1 MAIVTRT
8 PRGAIPRPPHPIFTA
23 GPSITAKEI
32 AYVTDAISNGLN
44 EHSFDYITKLEE
56 AFKVYVDVTHT
67 LATSSCTGALHL
79 ALWGLNV
86 GEGDEVIVPDM
97 TWVASAAPIHYQ
109 RAKPVFVDIE
119 RGTWCID
126 PHAVERA
133 ITKKTKAII
142 AVHTYGYPA
151 AMDAI
156 NAIAEQHGIAVIE
169 DAAPSLGS
177 AIGSRRTGGLGRIG
191 AFSFHGSKIAAA
203 GEGGMICTGD
213 ETLMKRIRVLGNHGR
228 DGGRMLTATCWGI
241 KYNMSNLQAA
251 FALSQLER
259 IDELFAKKRQNY
271 AWYRE
276 LLGDIEGI
284 SISTEQ
290 PGITWNAWQTSV
302 ILERDFGITRDEV
315 MGKLKEVGIDTRPFF
330 PPVSSLPMV
339 NVDLS
344 RENPISYWV
353 AERGINL
360 PSRHDLT
367 EDNAAYVAQELRRIL
382 KI

>member
-1 MAIVTRT
+1 MAIVTPSRKESV
-8 PRGAIPRPPHPIFTA
+8 PKPARPIFTA
-23 GPSITAKEI
+23 GPSVTAKEI
-32 AYVTDAISNGLN
+32 SYVTDAITNGLN
-44 EHSFDYITKLEE
+44 EHSFDYVKKLETSFG
-56 AFKVYVDVTHT
+56 AYIGVPQT
-67 LATSSCTGALHL
+67 LSTSSCTGALHL
-79 ALWGLNV
+79 ALWGLGI

-109 RAKPVFVDIE
+109 CATPVFVDIE
-119 RGTWCID
+119 RGSWCID
-126 PHAVERA
+126 PAAIERA

-151 AMDAI
+151 LMGAI
-156 NAIAEQHGIAVIE
+156 NAIADRHGIAVVE

-177 AIGSRRTGGLGRIG
+177 AIGSKRTGGFGRVS

-203 GEGGMICTGD
+203 GEGGMLCTSD
-213 ETLMKRIRVLGNHGR
+213 EALMKRIRVLANHGR

-251 FALSQLER
+251 FALAQLER
-259 IDELFAKKRQNY
+259 IDELFKKKRQNY
-271 AWYRE
+271 AWYCE
-276 LLGDIEGI
+276 LLGNTEGI
-284 SISTEQ
+284 SISNEQ
-290 PGITWNAWQTSV
+290 PGVTWNAWQTSI
-302 ILERDFGITRDEV
+302 ILERDFGITRDDV

-339 NVDLS
+339 NQDLS
-344 RENPISYWV
+344 RQNPVSYWV

-367 EDNAAYVAQELRRIL
+367 KEDAAYVAQELRRIL